1 MYRGGVGQVKLA
13 GATSC
18 CKPPG
23 TKNIF
28 YNEVDSYWF
37 FRMKMSFGATKGGL
51 GDLAGAYFREEV
63 SGPNL
68 ATGFAMKREF

>member
-1 MYRGGVGQVKLA
+1 MLQ
-13 GATSC
+13 ATRC
-18 CKPPG
+18 E
-23 TKNIF
+23 NIF

-37 FRMKMSFGATKGGL
+37 FRMKISFGATKGRL